1 MVMSNQN
8 IEEKNKTAPTEINTA
23 ELLSKLSETYQRYSI
38 LPDGGADVLALWTL
52 FTYAHDAFRIS
63 PILAV
68 CSPEKRCG
76 KTTLMSVISELVFNP
91 IQASSITPAVIFRLI
106 DKMHPTLL
114 IDEAD
119 TYIHG
124 NNDMRG
130 VLNSGHT
137 RNAAYVLR
145 TVGVQ
150 YEPKQFSTWAP
161 KVIGL
166 IGTLPPTLSDRSIAI
181 QMRRKLHHETVERL
195 MMDRFE
201 QVVQPIKAECLD
213 WTQQSLESLKALE
226 VDAPDWLH
234 DRAADNW
241 RPLIAIAT
249 IAGSEWTERV
259 NVAIAK
265 TENSQYVTES
275 LETTLL
281 RDIRFIFGKE
291 NINRIISTDLLFEL
305 NLLQESPWPTYN
317 RGKEFVARQ
326 LANFLKPFGVEPRTI
341 RFKRN
346 HYAESETAKGYM
358 LEDFQDAFTRY
369 LTEEERGEQEMLPCY
384 GKKDEGELVAA
395 EEDIRDLFI

>member
-1 MVMSNQN
+1 MSNQSTDV
-8 IEEKNKTAPTEINTA
+8 ENKTVITQINTA
-23 ELLSKLSETYQRYSI
+23 GLLSKLSETYQRYSI

-145 TVGVQ
+145 TVGDQ

-166 IGTLPPTLSDRSIAI
+166 IGTLPSTLSDRSIAI
-181 QMRRKLHHETVERL
+181 QMRRKLHHETIERL
-195 MMDRFE
+195 MMDRIE
-201 QVVQPIKAECLD
+201 QVVQPIKAECLE
-213 WTQQSLESLKALE
+213 WTQQNLESLKTLE

-249 IAGSEWTERV
+249 IAGGEWTERV
-259 NVAIAK
+259 NIAIAQ

-281 RDIRFIFGKE
+281 RDIRFVFGKK
-291 NINRIISTDLLFEL
+291 NVDRIISTDLLFEL

-341 RFKRN
+341 RFKRSS
-346 HYAESETAKGYM
+346 YSESETAKGYM
-358 LEDFQDAFTRY
+358 LEDFQDAFVRY
-369 LTEEERGEQEMLPCY
+369 LAEEERSEEKMLPCY
-384 GKKDEGELVAA
+384 GKKDEGVVA
-395 EEDIRDLFI
+395 EDIRDLII